1 MCFTVKINCV
11 LLITELPFQINA
23 WVFGV
28 EVQASEWVDAKSSVK
43 QRRWWNKSD
52 DTRSLRLE
60 VFFVRWCRNCCPVLI
75 KFSSRCLCLLLPYS
89 SCPIL
94 TSEVKLFCPT
104 INVFASYSQRYLRTS
119 NIFNSYMK
127 NRLIIIINKKLFY
140 FILHIQNKKSAVWGT
155 ASIPAPGTRILWYVL
170 EVNWTVLDRLK

>member
-140 FILHIQNKKSAVWGT
+140 FIFTHTKQEICSVRNSKY
-155 ASIPAPGTRILWYVL
+155 TRSR
-170 EVNWTVLDRLK
+170 N